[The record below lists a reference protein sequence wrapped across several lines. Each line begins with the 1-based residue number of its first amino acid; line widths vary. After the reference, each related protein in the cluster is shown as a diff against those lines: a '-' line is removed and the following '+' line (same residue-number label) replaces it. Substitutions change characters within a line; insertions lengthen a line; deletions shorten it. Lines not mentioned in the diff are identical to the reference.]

1 MNTTTRAGARQEK
14 SMSITVQINDHERVN
29 INADPK
35 NVKTENGNLTIR
47 RSDGTVIARFRRHIA
62 WWSDDN
68 SSA

>member
-1 MNTTTRAGARQEK
+1 
-14 SMSITVQINDHERVN
+14 MSITVQINDHERVT

-35 NVKTENGNLTIR
+35 NVKTENGSLVIR
-47 RSDGTVIARFRRHIA
+47 RDNVIVARFRRHIA

>member
-1 MNTTTRAGARQEK
+1 
-14 SMSITVQINDHERVN
+14 MSVTIQINDHERVN

-35 NVKTENGNLTIR
+35 NVTTENGNLTIR

>member
-1 MNTTTRAGARQEK
+1 MA
-14 SMSITVQINDHERVN
+14 ITVQINDQERVT

-35 NVKTENGNLTIR
+35 SVKTENGNLTIR

-62 WWSDDN
+62 WWSDEN